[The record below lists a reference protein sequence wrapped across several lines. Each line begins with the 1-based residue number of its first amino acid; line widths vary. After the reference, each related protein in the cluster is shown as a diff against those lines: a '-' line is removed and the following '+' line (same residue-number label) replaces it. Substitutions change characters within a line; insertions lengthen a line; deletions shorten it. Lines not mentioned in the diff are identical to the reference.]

1 MRAEEVLLP
10 DARAFYGLPAEDGG
24 PDLRANFEKF
34 LAHLERRR
42 DSARPVVVIID
53 GKETGVGKS
62 SLAICLGRRL
72 DKDLGLGSIVYSSSD
87 LFRLYETRKPGAVAI
102 YDEAVL
108 GLLSKKGSRDEE
120 LAGLIQALS
129 MVRKNGI
136 ITFILI
142 PKIRMLDTIVYHG
155 LAPHWIFCEDRGRG
169 RVHRAHKGAHYR
181 NSQARIPYDL
191 WTAVSPLT
199 WDNLDGDPFFEA
211 YKEQAKERNR
221 AQFAELQ
228 QIVAAKRARLLGGA
242 TRGPLPVPNENVPS
256 RALESVCVCAECGY
270 RWAPRNGSG
279 GRCPKCGSYERQAT
293 RIPSVS

>member
-1 MRAEEVLLP
+1 MRADEAVLP
-10 DARAFYGLPAEDGG
+10 DARAFYGLSTESGG
-24 PDLRANFEKF
+24 PDLRANFERF
-34 LAHLERRR
+34 VAALERRR
-42 DSARPVVVIID
+42 DTARPIVVIID

-72 DKDLGLGSIVYSSSD
+72 DKTLTLESMVYSAGE
-87 LFRLYETRKPGAVAI
+87 LFRLYETRPPGSVAI

-136 ITFILI
+136 VTFILI

-155 LAPHWIFCEDRGRG
+155 LAPHWIFCEERGRG

-191 WTAVSPLT
+191 WSAVSPLT

-211 YKEQAKERNR
+211 YKEQAKERNK

-256 RALESVCVCAECGY
+256 RASESACVCGECSY
-270 RWAPRNGSG
+270 RWIPRNGSG
-279 GRCPKCGSYERQAT
+279 GRCPKCGSYERQAP
-293 RIPSVS
+293 RIPTVA